1 MLPTSCRSG
10 ATSFVVVVSGETA
23 PQDRTGAGHVHR
35 TNLPPT
41 SSPTS
46 SARAGALLL
55 HLLEIFGELRHPSVV
70 VLLGLL
76 HRRRAGALAGWAQM
90 RFEHSP
96 PAVVEL
102 PPLKR
107 AEERPAFGHEPAVDQ
122 RSPQLLGIAPRRH
135 PHEVVH
141 PAFRD
146 PLL

>member
-1 MLPTSCRSG
+1 MGSMLPKSCRSG

-35 TNLPPT
+35 TTLPTT

-46 SARAGALLL
+46 SARDGALLL
-55 HLLEIFGELRHPSVV
+55 HLLEIFGELRHPPVV

-76 HRRRAGALAGWAQM
+76 HRRCAGALAGWAQM
-90 RFEHSP
+90 RFEYSP

-107 AEERPAFGHEPAVDQ
+107 AEERPAFRHEPAVDQ
-122 RSPQLLGIAPRRH
+122 RSPKLLAIGPRRETQ
-135 PHEVVH
+135 EVEDV
-141 PAFRD
+141 D
-146 PLL
+146 